1 MIDALVNWFTVDHV
15 WVAIGF
21 LGQGFFF
28 SRFLVQWWASERAR
42 RSVVPI
48 AFWYFSIGG
57 GVVLLAYSI
66 YKMDPVF
73 IMGQGLGLV
82 VYFRN
87 LYLIFVEHAAALQ
100 ENPEPPEA
108 QS

>member
-1 MIDALVNWFTVDHV
+1 MQAIVNWVTVDHV
-15 WVAIGF
+15 WLAVGL

-48 AFWYFSIGG
+48 TFWYFSLGG

-73 IMGQGLGLV
+73 ILGQGVGLF
-82 VYFRN
+82 VYMRN
-87 LYLIFVEHAAALQ
+87 LYLIFVEHSPAGAEDPAPSK
-100 ENPEPPEA
+100 PEP
-108 QS
+108 

>member
-1 MIDALVNWFTVDHV
+1 MMQAIADWLTVDRV
-15 WVAIGF
+15 WIGIGF

-48 AFWYFSIGG
+48 QFWYFSLGG

-73 IMGQGLGLV
+73 ILGQGLGLF
-82 VYFRN
+82 VYLRN
-87 LYLIFVEHAAALQ
+87 LYLIFVEHAEAGQ
-100 ENPEPPEA
+100 ENPPPKP
-108 QS
+108 

>member
-1 MIDALVNWFTVDHV
+1 MQAIVNWMTVDHV
-15 WVAIGF
+15 WLAVGF

-48 AFWYFSIGG
+48 TFWYFSLGG

-73 IMGQGLGLV
+73 ILGQAVGLF
-82 VYFRN
+82 VYLRN
-87 LYLIFVEHAAALQ
+87 LYLIFVVHSPAGSEGPAPS
-100 ENPEPPEA
+100 EPE
-108 QS
+108 S